1 VIIKSSSHS
10 RDLGGGIHVRRLLPA
25 ASVRAVG
32 PFVFMDH
39 LGPLELAPPMSVD
52 VRPHPHIGLAT
63 VTYLFEG
70 ALLHRDTLGS
80 VQRIEPGA
88 VNWMTAGRG
97 IAHSER
103 TPPDLRAAAH
113 RLHGLQ
119 LWVGLPR
126 ALEESAPSFSHTPAA
141 AIPRARVGGG
151 RAGGGPAGGGEA
163 RTLIGSAF
171 GERSPVPAAS
181 QSLFVHLTLPAG
193 EQLDIDAL
201 APEAAIYPVA
211 GTLEVNG
218 ERVESGTLAVL
229 KDEHTWHL
237 EAREAASLVI
247 VGGAP
252 LDGPRH
258 LWWNFVS
265 SSPERI
271 RDAAAARQAQKFGM
285 IAGESEF
292 IPLPELPPAYR

>member
-1 VIIKSSSHS
+1 VIIKSRSSS

-25 ASVRAVG
+25 TSVRAVG

-88 VNWMTAGRG
+88 VNWMIAGRG

-151 RAGGGPAGGGEA
+151 EA

-171 GERSPVPAAS
+171 GEHSPVPAAS
-181 QSLFVHLTLPAG
+181 QSLFAHLTLPAG

-229 KDEHTWHL
+229 QDEHTWHL
-237 EAREAASLVI
+237 RALEAASLVI

-252 LDGPRH
+252 LEGPRH

-271 RDAAAARQAQKFGM
+271 RDAAAAWQAQKFGM

-292 IPLPELPPAYR
+292 IPLPEVPPAYR